1 MMIKDT
7 ITYFYRNEK
16 VGFSIGKVFKTV
28 SVEVSKN
35 HGIKEIFMPS
45 QYSKPWDV
53 LRNGFYAY
61 KHRNRYGINHITG
74 SEHFLTLFLPSKRTI
89 VSVMDVMYINYL
101 TGIKRFI
108 WKQLYIKTLKYAE
121 KVTFISEESKK
132 TTLEHVSLAEE
143 KMCIIPCPVSS
154 QFSYNFKDFNSDKPI
169 ILHIGTLERKN
180 LTRTVEALKG
190 IKCHLRIIGKLDDEI
205 LKLLQINKIEFSN
218 GTRLS
223 DEEIVQEYN
232 NCDIVNFVS
241 MHEGFG
247 MPIIEGQ
254 ASGRIVITSN
264 ISPMKDVAND
274 GAILVDPYDIESI
287 NKGYLFVIK
296 NENERNDI
304 IKKGLKNAKLF
315 QVSEIARQYLALYE
329 SIQSK

>member
-1 MMIKDT
+1 MIK
-7 ITYFYRNEK
+7 YFNRNLSL
-16 VGFSIGKVFKTV
+16 GFSIQRVFKT
-28 SVEVSKN
+28 
-35 HGIKEIFMPS
+35 ITDEIGKTAQFEEFYMPS
-45 QYSKPWDV
+45 KGSMPWDI
-53 LRNGFYAY
+53 LRNSLYTL
-61 KHRNRYGINHITG
+61 KNKNKKDVNHITG
-74 SEHFLTLFLPSKRTI
+74 SEHYLAFFLPSKNT
-89 VSVMDVMYINYL
+89 VVTVHDVMYLNYL
-101 TGIKRFI
+101 SGIKKYL
-108 WKQLYIKTLKYAE
+108 WKFLYIKSLKFAGY
-121 KVTFISEESKK
+121 VTFISEEAKK
-132 TTLEHVSLAEE
+132 KTLEHVLLNVDKIAVIPNPISEDFKFSE
-143 KMCIIPCPVSS
+143 KE
-154 QFSYNFKDFNSDKPI
+154 FNLDKPI

-205 LKLLQINKIEFSN
+205 LKLLQVNKIEFSN

-241 MHEGFG
+241 LLEGFG

-254 ASGRIVITSN
+254 ATGRIVITSN

-274 GAILVDPYDIESI
+274 GAILVDPCDIESI
-287 NKGYLFVIK
+287 KKGYLFVIK

-304 IKKGLKNAKLF
+304 IKKGLNNAKLF